1 MPAEDKNFGGALV
14 LDFRKRWRH
23 VKTIYCDGSAV
34 YKLYLPTLPTFAIEL
49 FSIVRMVTIVKTAVT
64 ASVTRA
70 GGVSR
75 GSTKPTHDKMTT
87 ITDGAY
93 TW

>member
-1 MPAEDKNFGGALV
+1 MRHLNLNHKDNPQFNYLLKKITMV
-14 LDFRKRWRH
+14 LLF
-23 VKTIYCDGSAV
+23 VNSFYPP
-34 YKLYLPTLPTFAIEL
+34 PTLPTFAIEL
-49 FSIVRMVTIVKTAVT
+49 FIIVRMVTIVKTAVT

-93 TW
+93 T

>member
-1 MPAEDKNFGGALV
+1 MRHLLYV
-14 LDFRKRWRH
+14 LCMFEKLEPQGWLSCEQIST
-23 VKTIYCDGSAV
+23 VTVLLFVNSV
-34 YKLYLPTLPTFAIEL
+34 YPPTLPTFAIEL

-93 TW
+93 T